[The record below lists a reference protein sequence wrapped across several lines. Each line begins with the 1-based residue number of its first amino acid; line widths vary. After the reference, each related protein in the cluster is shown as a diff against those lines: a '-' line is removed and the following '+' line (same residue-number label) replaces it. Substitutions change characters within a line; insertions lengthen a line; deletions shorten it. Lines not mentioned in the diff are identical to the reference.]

1 MSSTRD
7 PQLSRGAKFVLLS
20 ALLDAPGA
28 SVYFYARRE
37 QRQRVFSRAEMTVF
51 AVVAIAAIVALV
63 AVASGAIVI

>member
-1 MSSTRD
+1 M
-7 PQLSRGAKFVLLS
+7 LLS
-20 ALLDAPGA
+20 ALLDAPGT
-28 SVYFYARRE
+28 SLYFYARRE